1 MKKVLLICLVSISA
15 LTSKSQSYTTAA
27 GIRLGPNS
35 AAVTS
40 GFTIKHFL
48 NEKTAVEGILG
59 INDGVGICGLYE
71 LHFPIEAV
79 TNLQW
84 FAGPGAY
91 IAFRHST
98 TSFGAAGIV
107 GLDYK
112 FEELPLNLTIDWK
125 PELNIISQVA
135 FESSGL
141 GISVRYTF

>member
-1 MKKVLLICLVSISA
+1 M
-15 LTSKSQSYTTAA
+15 
-27 GIRLGPNS
+27 
-35 AAVTS
+35 
-40 GFTIKHFL
+40 
-48 NEKTAVEGILG
+48 EGIIG

-71 LHFPIEAV
+71 IHFPIEAV
-79 TNLQW
+79 PNLQW

-91 IAFRHST
+91 IAFRNSA
-98 TSFGAAGIV
+98 TSFGAAGVV

>member
-1 MKKVLLICLVSISA
+1 MKKVLLICLISITA
-15 LTSKSQSYTTAA
+15 LSSKSQSYTTAA

-35 AAVTS
+35 AAITS
-40 GFTIKHFL
+40 GFTVKHFL

-71 LHFPIEAV
+71 LHFPIESV

-91 IAFRHST
+91 IAFRNST
-98 TSFGAAGIV
+98 TSFGAAGII

-135 FESSGL
+135 FESSGI